1 MSWKRHFSRFFD
13 AAPGRLHFAAHSH
26 HPWPDASFEAQR
38 QAWED
43 AARLADLKW
52 DKVFGEVLP
61 DAQRHVA
68 AQLRLPDPRTVA
80 FAPNTHEFLLRLLS
94 CLPVRPRVLT
104 TDGEFHSFARQLARI
119 EEDGAV
125 VVERVPVAP
134 FASFAARFA
143 AAAQG
148 SFDLVYFSQCFYNS
162 GFLLEDPAALV
173 TAVRSERALVVI
185 DGYHAFMATPVDLS
199 AIAGRAFYLAGG
211 YKYAMAGE
219 GACFLHCPPGQAL
232 RPPNTGWFAAFGTLA
247 GSPDGGIAYAEG
259 GLRFMGATFD
269 PTALYR
275 FNAVQEWLRREGLT
289 PAAIRAHVLD
299 LQACFLELCAVRDLL
314 PGAERLPPAGLPQG
328 NFLVF
333 RHDRARE
340 WQRRLLAGGVL
351 TDSRDD
357 RLRIGFGIFQDRA
370 DVAALAARIGG
381 LEPPL

>member
-38 QAWED
+38 QAWDD

-68 AQLRLPDPRTVA
+68 SLLRLPDPRTVA

-104 TDGEFHSFARQLARI
+104 TDGEFHSFARQLARL

-134 FASFAARFA
+134 FATFATRFA
-143 AAAQG
+143 AAARG
-148 SFDLVYFSQCFYNS
+148 DFDLVYFSQCFYNS
-162 GFLLEDPAALV
+162 GFLLENPAALV
-173 TAVRSERALVVI
+173 TAVRNERALVVI
-185 DGYHAFMATPVDLS
+185 DGYHAFMAVPVDLS

-247 GSPDGGIAYAEG
+247 GPADGGIAYAEG

-289 PAAIRAHVLD
+289 PAAIRAHALD
-299 LQACFLELCAVRDLL
+299 LQAHFLELCAARELL
-314 PGAERLPPAGLPQG
+314 PGAERLPPKGLPQG

-340 WQRRLLAGGVL
+340 WQRRLLAAGVL
-351 TDSRDD
+351 TDSRED